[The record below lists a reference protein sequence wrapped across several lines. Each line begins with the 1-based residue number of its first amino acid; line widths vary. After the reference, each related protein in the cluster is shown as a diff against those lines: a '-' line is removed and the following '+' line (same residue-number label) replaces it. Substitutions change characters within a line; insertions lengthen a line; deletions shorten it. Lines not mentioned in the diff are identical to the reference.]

1 MVEIPTKEILMQTDK
16 QFRISQIA
24 YNLSALDL
32 SGSDTDRLAK
42 RVQEG
47 QGSFTREKFADILNH
62 ACRETVAEE
71 EDFLIR
77 FIEQEIIIYA
87 PCGYAIIDPIVGEVE
102 FCYLYGTDGECF
114 ESMTAHH
121 C

>member
-1 MVEIPTKEILMQTDK
+1 MQTDK
-16 QFRISQIA
+16 QFRVSQIA
-24 YNLSALDL
+24 SKLSALDL

-47 QGSFTREKFADILNH
+47 QGSFSREQFADILTH

-87 PCGYAIIDPIVGEVE
+87 SGGYAIIDSIAGYVD
-102 FCYLYGTDGECF
+102 FCYLYGAEGECF
-114 ESMTAHH
+114 DSMTSRFNVSA
-121 C
+121 